1 MYICALRVIVGTQ
14 NILKVPGGGCPTGP
28 EDPLTM
34 EYPDL
39 PGYEI
44 TGIVGQG
51 SMGCVYR
58 GRHRGDGQ
66 DVAIKTL
73 LVDDPSLQRALAN
86 EWEVLSRVEHDYLI
100 NEREI
105 IQFEGRA
112 YLVMEFVESQTLTAW
127 TDAATPR
134 QRMEEGAKIL
144 EKLCEVLAYL
154 HNQHPPVIVR
164 DLKPDN
170 ILILPNGDI
179 KLIDFGIARALEGG
193 AKTEV
198 ALKGFA
204 SAAYAPL
211 EQYST
216 NATTGIASDVYSLGA
231 TTYHM
236 ISGQAPMPAIDMLT
250 HSKDAEKM
258 LLARGIDRDWAE
270 LVGAAMRSKATQRIS
285 LPTFRVR
292 IPGPKVI
299 TDEPVRPLAPLPKA
313 APPSLSSSGLVW
325 WLLLAVALLVAAM
338 LVPLK

>member
-1 MYICALRVIVGTQ
+1 
-14 NILKVPGGGCPTGP
+14 
-28 EDPLTM
+28 M
-34 EYPDL
+34 EYPSL

-44 TGIVGQG
+44 TGIVGKG

-58 GRHRGDGQ
+58 GRHCEDGQ

-86 EWEVLSRVEHDYLI
+86 EREVLSRVEHPYLI

-105 IQFEGRA
+105 IQHEGRA
-112 YLVMEFVESQTLTAW
+112 YLVMEYVESQTLTRWIDSAS
-127 TDAATPR
+127 PR
-134 QRMEEGAKIL
+134 QRMEEGGQIL

-154 HNQHPPVIVR
+154 HAQNPVVIVR

-170 ILILPNGDI
+170 ILLLPDGGI

-204 SAAYAPL
+204 SANYAPL

-231 TTYHM
+231 TTYHLV
-236 ISGQAPMPAIDMLT
+236 SGQTPMAAIDMLT
-250 HSKDAEKM
+250 GSKDPEKM
-258 LLARGIDRDWAE
+258 LLALGIDKDWAE
-270 LVGAAMRSKATQRIS
+270 LVGAAMRSKPTQRIS

-292 IPGPKVI
+292 IPRPKAVS
-299 TDEPVRPLAPLPKA
+299 EQPSAAPPPAPLPTRSEKG
-313 APPSLSSSGLVW
+313 SNSGLFG
-325 WLLLAVALLVAAM
+325 WLLLALALLAAAIFY
-338 LVPLK
+338 PL

>member
-1 MYICALRVIVGTQ
+1 
-14 NILKVPGGGCPTGP
+14 
-28 EDPLTM
+28 M
-34 EYPDL
+34 EYPNL

-51 SMGCVYR
+51 AMGCVFR
-58 GRHRGDGQ
+58 GRHREDGQ

-86 EWEVLSRVEHDYLI
+86 EWEVLSRVEHPYLI

-105 IQFEGRA
+105 LEHEGRA
-112 YLVMEFVESQTLTAW
+112 YLVMEYVESQTLTRWIDSAS
-127 TDAATPR
+127 PR
-134 QRMEEGAKIL
+134 QRMEAGGQIL

-154 HNQHPPVIVR
+154 HAQNPPVIVR

-170 ILILPNGDI
+170 ILLLNDGTI

-204 SAAYAPL
+204 SANYAPL

-231 TTYHM
+231 TTYHLV
-236 ISGQAPMPAIDMLT
+236 SGQVPMAAIDMLT
-250 HSKDAEKM
+250 GSKDPEKM
-258 LLARGIDRDWAE
+258 LLALGIDQDWAE
-270 LVGAAMRSKATQRIS
+270 LVGAAMRSKPTQRIS

-292 IPGPKVI
+292 IPKPK
-299 TDEPVRPLAPLPKA
+299 TGDEAV
-313 APPSLSSSGLVW
+313 APPPPPLRPAASAPAGQGAGLIG
-325 WLLLAVALLVAAM
+325 WLVLALALLALALFF
-338 LVPLK
+338 PLK

>member
-1 MYICALRVIVGTQ
+1 
-14 NILKVPGGGCPTGP
+14 
-28 EDPLTM
+28 M

-105 IQFEGRA
+105 IEFEGRA

-127 TDAATPR
+127 TEAATPR

-154 HNQHPPVIVR
+154 HSQHPPVIVR

-236 ISGQAPMPAIDMLT
+236 VSGQAPMPAIDMLT

-258 LLARGIDRDWAE
+258 LLALGIDQDWAE
-270 LVGAAMRSKATQRIS
+270 LVGAAMRNKATQRIS

-292 IPGPKVI
+292 IPGPKVVS
-299 TDEPVRPLAPLPKA
+299 DEPARPLAPLPKTP
-313 APPSLSSSGLVW
+313 PPSSSSGLVW